1 MKTFDFRAVLSQVNR
16 FFIFLLIF
24 FLADG
29 VLAQEMPG
37 VDAYKLGSGD
47 KIRITVYGENDL
59 SSEVE
64 VDGTGSVSLPLI
76 GEVRAAGLSI
86 REFEDAVEN
95 ALKDGYL
102 VDPRVSVEVL
112 NYRPF
117 YIMGEVNSPGKYN
130 FMSGITVLNAVVM
143 AGGFTYR
150 ARTGVAEILRV
161 GEPEPFITKT
171 PDKTLVLPGDVIKI
185 PERYF

>member
-1 MKTFDFRAVLSQVNR
+1 MQVIDPWAVLRHLNR
-16 FFIFLLIF
+16 FFIFLIIIF
-24 FLADG
+24 LTDCVF
-29 VLAQEMPG
+29 AQEMAG
-37 VDAYKLGSGD
+37 GDAYKLGSGD
-47 KIRITVYGENDL
+47 QVRVTVYGENDL

-64 VDGTGSVSLPLI
+64 VDGSGFVSLPLI
-76 GEVRAAGLSI
+76 GEVRASGLSI
-86 REFEDAVEN
+86 REFEDSVEH

-143 AGGFTYR
+143 AGGYTYR

-161 GEPEPFITKT
+161 GESEPFRTET
-171 PDKTLVLPGDVIKI
+171 PDKTPVMPGDVIKI
-185 PERYF
+185 LERYF